1 MDRFPIEFNYLRS
14 DRLKNNTAR
23 MMNIILVVHIFNVG
37 KSLTINFQTQSP
49 KLSMLL
55 RMIIMLCENLVS
67 SRNPKLLR
75 DENQFSHN
83 YNQSQSTPSFF

>member
-55 RMIIMLCENLVS
+55 RMIIMLCENWVS
-67 SRNPKLLR
+67 SQIITRRKPIL
-75 DENQFSHN
+75 
-83 YNQSQSTPSFF
+83 T